1 MSTSM
6 KLYDLAQQYHELES
20 LADPDIPDIVIQDTL
35 ESLGGEL
42 TDKVV
47 SIAKFIRNVEASA
60 KAIDEAAEAMHM
72 RAVRANKLA
81 ERIKQYILVNMTLA
95 GITKIESPFF
105 TVRVQKNP
113 ESVNIAE
120 DALVPEKYMVTPP
133 PPPPK
138 PDKAA
143 LKKALQAGV
152 EIEGC
157 WLSQGEHLRI
167 AI

>member
-1 MSTSM
+1 MGNEL
-6 KLYDLAQQYHELES
+6 KLYQIAQEYHELES
-20 LADPDIPDIVIQDTL
+20 LAGDDIPDIVIQDTL

-60 KAIDEAAEAMHM
+60 KQIDEAAEAMHM

-81 ERIKQYILVNMTLA
+81 ERIKAYVLVNMTLA
-95 GITKIESPFF
+95 GVTKIECPYF
-105 TVRVQKNP
+105 RVAVHKNP
-113 ESVNIAE
+113 ETVNIAE
-120 DALVPEKYMVTPP
+120 DAVVPEKYLVIPP

-138 PDKAA
+138 PDKKAIKEA
-143 LKKALQAGV
+143 LKAG
-152 EIEGC
+152 ENIDGC

-167 AI
+167 TV